1 MTAGQKERLKKW
13 GIPAGC
19 ALLAIGIL
27 WSYLALFSTTFHIQE
42 TVYLY
47 IDTDDTA
54 DSVKTKI
61 QETGRPGISSGFSFL
76 SALGGYTVKT
86 GRYAISPDDY
96 MLRLFRRLRQERQSP
111 VRLVLPSVRTM
122 ERLAG
127 TLGRKL
133 MLDSATVA
141 QSLADSAFCRQ
152 YGYDT
157 ATIAC
162 LFIPNTYEIY
172 WDTALEDFME
182 RMQKEHDAFWS
193 EERLGK
199 AQAAGLTPD
208 EVATLASIVDEE
220 TANDAEKPMVAGM
233 YINRLR
239 TGMPLQADPT
249 IKFALHDFSLRRI
262 YHGHLETDSPYNT
275 YRNTGL
281 PPGPIRIPSISG
293 IDAVLD
299 YVRHDYL
306 YMCAKEDFSGTHNFA
321 RTYREHLANAAKYT
335 KALNQRGIR

>member
-1 MTAGQKERLKKW
+1 MTTEQKKRLKKW
-13 GIPAGC
+13 GIPMGC
-19 ALLAIGIL
+19 VLLFLGII
-27 WSYLALFSTTFHIQE
+27 WGYLAFFSTTFHLPE
-42 TVYLY
+42 TTYLY
-47 IDTDDTA
+47 IDPDDTK
-54 DSVKTKI
+54 DSVNIKI
-61 QETGRPGISSGFSFL
+61 QQTAHPGISSGFSFL
-76 SALGGYTVKT
+76 SAVGGYKVRT
-86 GRYAISPDDY
+86 GRYAINPDDY
-96 MLRLFRRLRQERQSP
+96 MLGLFRRLKQGRQTP

-122 ERLAG
+122 DRLAG

-141 QSLADSAFCRQ
+141 HSLTDSIFCRQ

-172 WDTALEDFME
+172 WDTTLEDFME
-182 RMQKEHDAFWS
+182 RMQKERATFWTK
-193 EERLGK
+193 ERLDK
-199 AQAAGLTPD
+199 ANAAGLTPD
-208 EVATLASIVDEE
+208 EVVTLASIVDEE
-220 TANDAEKPMVAGM
+220 TTDNAEKPMVAGM

-249 IKFALHDFSLRRI
+249 VKFALRDFALRRI
-262 YHGHLETDSPYNT
+262 YHGHLDIDSPYNT
-275 YRNTGL
+275 YRHTGL
-281 PPGPIRIPSISG
+281 PPGPIRIPSIAG
-293 IDAVLD
+293 IDAVLN

-335 KALNQRGIR
+335 DALNHRGIR